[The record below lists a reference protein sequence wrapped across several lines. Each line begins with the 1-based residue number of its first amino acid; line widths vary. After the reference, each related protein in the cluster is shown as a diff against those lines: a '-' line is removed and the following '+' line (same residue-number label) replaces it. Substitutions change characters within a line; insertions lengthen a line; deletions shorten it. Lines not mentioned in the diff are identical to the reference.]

1 MDLKT
6 RIKQLEDEASVI
18 EYKLH
23 GGMSHSTK
31 GLHTE
36 KSNNHTIFISND
48 PQESDNMRAA
58 YLVVL
63 GKNAVG
69 NKRLGDISVLY
80 KDLITCFFN
89 FKNLGLTLPR
99 WHISKKHAQYGLFD
113 ILKAHGYIK
122 DEISELDF
130 FSDPSI
136 RKEIHHIVERI
147 FVRVADAV
155 EAKPPQR

>member
-6 RIKQLEDEASVI
+6 RLKQWEDETEVI
-18 EYKLH
+18 EYKLN
-23 GGMSHSTK
+23 GGMSHSTR
-31 GLHTE
+31 GQHTE
-36 KSNNHTIFISND
+36 KLINHTIFVSND
-48 PQESDNMRAA
+48 PQECADMYVA
-58 YLVVL
+58 YRVAL
-63 GKNAVG
+63 GKNSVG
-69 NKRLGDISVLY
+69 NKKLGDISVLY

-89 FKNLGLTLPR
+89 FKNFGLTLPR
-99 WHISKKHAQYGLFD
+99 WHISKKHAQFGLFD

-122 DEISELDF
+122 DEISETDF
-130 FSDPSI
+130 FSNPSI